1 MKNIARD
8 ELLSFNG
15 ISSILSNSDVDLC
28 KGVIG
33 VVKMYSHLNND
44 NGNGNG
50 NGNDYANVNFD
61 RVM

>member
-1 MKNIARD
+1 MNYSHLTVFHQFYQTRTWI
-8 ELLSFNG
+8 FG
-15 ISSILSNSDVDLC
+15 

-33 VVKMYSHLNND
+33 VVKTYSHLNND